1 VSGQDGES
9 GSSGFSGLVGGGVLW
24 LEKSAAYTANTL
36 EGIIADT
43 AGGAW
48 ELKLPLAPSVGD
60 SVSIIDAQGTFAT
73 NNLTVD
79 TQGENI
85 QEVAGPLI
93 CNINNLNIEL
103 VYTGATDGWK
113 VRTFP
118 GYTSGASGYSGYSG
132 TSGSVGGIGVSGT
145 SGGIGT
151 SGTSGYSGYSGLSG
165 AIGTG
170 TSGYSGYSGASPMTY
185 TWVIQ
190 NPAAGGIPGPRLKT
204 AKTALR
210 IDSYTT
216 AATNLWFNI
225 EERSTIGTPGSNLLS
240 GDLTAGVTGATTTSF
255 ADANLAADNW
265 LWVDITGVSGT
276 VGTAVITLAV
286 Q

>member
-1 VSGQDGES
+1 VSGYS
-9 GSSGFSGLVGGGVLW
+9 GYSGVSGYSGHSGVSTSGYSGYSAYSGFSGLVGGGVLW

-118 GYTSGASGYSGYSG
+118 GYTSGASGYSGP
-132 TSGSVGGIGVSGT
+132 
-145 SGGIGT
+145 
-151 SGTSGYSGYSGLSG
+151 SGYSSP
-165 AIGTG
+165 
-170 TSGYSGYSGASPMTY
+170 SGYSGYSGAAAAGGDDY
-185 TWVIQ
+185 DLFTWVV
-190 NPAAGGIPGPRLKT
+190 NTPAVGGIPGPRMIQNKT
-204 AKTALR
+204 AQR

-216 AATNLWFNI
+216 AATNCWFNI
-225 EERSTIGTPGSNLLS
+225 EERSTIGSAGTNLVGWDPL
-240 GDLTAGVTGATTTSF
+240 ANVTGSSITTFSN
-255 ADANLAADNW
+255 ASLAADNW
-265 LWVDITGVSGT
+265 LFLDIAGFSGAPGQL
-276 VGTAVITLAV
+276 VVCLAIK
-286 Q
+286 